1 MRETDI
7 RSHMLQIVEDVAAD
21 GVETYLPEKGGSDEW
36 DIEGLKKWYTGI
48 FQHALDWKLDNLRVM
63 DQQALFAGLKEDMI
77 KAYEKK
83 ETQITPQLMRTLERA
98 ILLEVIDNQW
108 KDHLLS
114 MDHLK
119 EGIGLQS
126 YGGKDPLIE
135 YKREGLEMF
144 LDMLGRIEEETLR
157 TLFLVQTVKQPE
169 QFFSEVRPIKM
180 REEHPDF
187 DPRAAVSPAQQPQAA
202 PGPMGM
208 MGGNAPPGF
217 PEGMAPPPGM
227 QPWEVPPE
235 GGPQTAVK
243 VAPIKRDG
251 PKIGRNDPCYC
262 GSGKKYK
269 KCHGA

>member
-1 MRETDI
+1 
-7 RSHMLQIVEDVAAD
+7 
-21 GVETYLPEKGGSDEW
+21 
-36 DIEGLKKWYTGI
+36 
-48 FQHALDWKLDNLRVM
+48 LDWKLDNLRVM
-63 DQQALFAGLKEDMI
+63 DQPSLFAGLKEDMI
-77 KAYEKK
+77 KAYERK
-83 ETQITPQLMRTLERA
+83 ESQINPPIMRTLERA

-157 TLFLVQTVKQPE
+157 TLFLVQTVKAPE
-169 QFFSEVRPIKM
+169 QFFSEARPVKM

-187 DPRAAVSPAQQPQAA
+187 DPHAAVAPASPSPKGS
-202 PGPMGM
+202 GPASM
-208 MGGNAPPGF
+208 MGANAPPSF
-217 PEGMAPPPGM
+217 PEGMAPPPGV
-227 QPWEVPPE
+227 QPWEVPPD
-235 GGPQTAVK
+235 PQPAIK
-243 VAPIKRDG
+243 IIPIKREG
-251 PKIGRNDPCYC
+251 PKLGRNDPCHC

>member
-1 MRETDI
+1 
-7 RSHMLQIVEDVAAD
+7 VAAD
-21 GVETYLPEKGGSDEW
+21 GVETYLPEKGGSDAW
-36 DIEGLKKWYTGI
+36 DIEGLKKWYQGI
-48 FQHALDWKLDNLRVM
+48 FQQALDWKLDNLRVM
-63 DQQALFAGLKEDMI
+63 DQPTLFAALKEDMI

-83 ETQITPQLMRTLERA
+83 EGLIGPEIMRTLERA
-98 ILLEVIDNQW
+98 ILLEVIDTQW

-157 TLFLVQTVKQPE
+157 TLFLVQTVRAPE
-169 QFFSEVRPIKM
+169 KMFAESRPIKM
-180 REEHPDF
+180 TEQHPDF
-187 DPRAAVSPAQQPQAA
+187 DPHSAVNPQPQVASAPAA
-202 PGPMGM
+202 L

-227 QPWEVPPE
+227 QPWETPPE
-235 GGPQTAVK
+235 GGPQQAVK
-243 VAPIKRDG
+243 VAPIKREG
-251 PKIGRNDPCYC
+251 PKLGRNDPCYC